1 MQQYMRTLLLKI
13 VFLVLSH
20 VLIHAGPSLLI
31 ESILDDPTE
40 KLISEAGLDLG
51 EIHNPQARW
60 AVEQAMNFESSG
72 NMDKRNQFLSM
83 SLVFLERHDF
93 QNFSRQ
99 QAVRKQMAPSAPQ
112 STEAKRQQ
120 IFERL
125 YSEEGLFDPE
135 VRKNLDL
142 AVQSSE
148 DMESWFLE
156 FLKKTKLL
164 AKDYKQLNDQL
175 RAKFPHLSKG
185 QLADHLIQNSAQL
198 TAGVGFVA
206 ALPGVFPGAGTAA
219 QLAVNVG
226 TMVPD
231 IIFLFKK
238 QATLIFRIAEIYG
251 KDMAEEERVTEAMI
265 LFGVASGV
273 SAAIRALEQS
283 LENKFT
289 IYAQAKIT
297 PELVRKGIEKAGSLH
312 PIIKDILVT
321 LFQKKAISEA
331 TLEKAVL
338 GIIPLVGAGI
348 SGGMNYLFTRKVGRI
363 AKEFYS
369 DSTTKNLEAMNNLK
383 IAKVELAMFR
393 ALVLTMN
400 ADGIQKPE
408 ELMILKKIL
417 AMFPHNKNLVERMIA
432 GEKDL
437 ISKLDYDISN
447 ESDLVKEQI
456 VYSLTAMQYVDQEKG
471 PEEIDL
477 HDKVIEAFKM
487 DPSVAE
493 KIEIRVR
500 SEKQVSGN
508 PLKSFMGKAYW
519 TYQKMIGAEE
529 SPEF

>member
-1 MQQYMRTLLLKI
+1 MNRILK
-13 VFLVLSH
+13 FLP
-20 VLIHAGPSLLI
+20 LIIGLNLCVNILMAGPSLQI
-31 ESILDDPTE
+31 EAILDNPTE
-40 KLISEAGLDLG
+40 EMIEESDLQVSD
-51 EIHNPQARW
+51 IHNPQARW
-60 AVEQAMNFESSG
+60 ALEEAIQFEKKG
-72 NMDKRNQFLSM
+72 DLQKRNQFLSM

-99 QAVRKQMAPSAPQ
+99 QAVRRSLSPSAPE
-112 STEAKRQQ
+112 SGEEKKKK

-135 VRKNLDL
+135 VRKTLDG
-142 AVQSSE
+142 AVKSSE

-164 AKDYKQLNDQL
+164 AKDYKQLNNKL
-175 RAKFPHLSKG
+175 REKYPHLSKG
-185 QLADHLIQNSAQL
+185 QLADYLIKNSAQL

-219 QLAVNVG
+219 QVAVNIG

-251 KDMAEEERVTEAMI
+251 KDMQEEERVTEAMI

-273 SAAIRALEQS
+273 SAAIRALEQNI
-283 LENKFT
+283 ENKIT
-289 IYAQAKIT
+289 IYAKAKIT
-297 PELVRKGIEKAGSLH
+297 PDLVKRGIEKAGQLH

-321 LFQKKAISEA
+321 LFQKKAISES
-331 TLEKAVL
+331 TIEKAVV

-348 SGGMNYLFTRKVGRI
+348 SGGMNYMFTRKVGRI

-408 ELMILKKIL
+408 ELMILNKIL
-417 AMFPHNKNLVERMIA
+417 GMFPHNKHLVERMIA
-432 GEKDL
+432 GEEDL
-437 ISKLDYDISN
+437 IAKLDYDVSK

-456 VYSLTAMQYVDQEKG
+456 VYSITAMQYVDQEKG

-477 HDKVIEAFKM
+477 HDQVLEAFQL

-500 SEKQVSGN
+500 SEKQAGGN
-508 PLKSFMGKAYW
+508 PLKSFMGRAYW
-519 TYQKMIGAEE
+519 TYQKMIGAREA
-529 SPEF
+529 PEF